1 MNRRRIAR
9 AVGIVATCVAMV
21 APVAPAHAAF
31 LPGSPGLGDPFFPL
45 AGNGGYDVRHYALT
59 LSYDPATRRLD
70 GVAVITAQAAQDLS
84 RFDLDLRGFDIPSVT
99 VDGRRAS
106 FVRDGQELII
116 TPAQG
121 VKSGSTFTIDVAYA
135 GQPQIVTDPDQSIEG
150 WVPTDDGAFVV
161 GEPQGSP
168 AWYPVNDNPRDKASF
183 DFTVTVPA
191 GITVMANGVLVSSTT
206 SGGKTTWAWREN
218 DRMAPYLATVTL
230 GRFDVTISKL
240 GDGTPSYVA
249 VDPRLAR
256 GQILSKLPEIID
268 FYRSI
273 YGPYPF
279 DAVGAIVD
287 SAKVV
292 GYSLE
297 TQTKPVFQTYQMRRR
312 SPTSFRIS
320 GTATRSP

>member
-1 MNRRRIAR
+1 
-9 AVGIVATCVAMV
+9 VG
-21 APVAPAHAAF
+21 
-31 LPGSPGLGDPFFPL
+31 L
-45 AGNGGYDVRHYALT
+45 
-59 LSYDPATRRLD
+59 
-70 GVAVITAQAAQDLS
+70 
-84 RFDLDLRGFDIPSVT
+84 
-99 VDGRRAS
+99 
-106 FVRDGQELII
+106 
-116 TPAQG
+116 
-121 VKSGSTFTIDVAYA
+121 
-135 GQPQIVTDPDQSIEG
+135 
-150 WVPTDDGAFVV
+150 
-161 GEPQGSP
+161 
-168 AWYPVNDNPRDKASF
+168 
-183 DFTVTVPA
+183 
-191 GITVMANGVLVSSTT
+191 
-206 SGGKTTWAWREN
+206 REN